1 MKKII
6 FMTALACALGILAVE
21 GAQAAPK
28 GGFATKVDACP
39 NTTAIN
45 NRLLEA
51 MRLVQDDLRTGKIT
65 KAQAARRWA
74 LIQQALQQLMTYM
87 QSNNMADLTTG
98 QLSTM
103 NGLMDSESV
112 AP

>member
-1 MKKII
+1 
-6 FMTALACALGILAVE
+6 
-21 GAQAAPK
+21 
-28 GGFATKVDACP
+28 
-39 NTTAIN
+39 
-45 NRLLEA
+45 